1 MNTLSFKYSL
11 RLQNTNVRKLRNY
24 LLESLKQ
31 ILLLLLLLLL
41 LPILPLPSNQP
52 LDSSEDQ
59 VAKRLCDG
67 AKRSL
72 MLKLAVSIKYF
83 AVNGDQNTGRRF

>member
-31 ILLLLLLLLL
+31 ILLLLLLLLCYDL
-41 LPILPLPSNQP
+41 
-52 LDSSEDQ
+52 
-59 VAKRLCDG
+59 RLQ
-67 AKRSL
+67 
-72 MLKLAVSIKYF
+72 KY
-83 AVNGDQNTGRRF
+83 TSYIIGR